1 MVMKK
6 EELVFDNGLHKGSVV
21 KYGKELF
28 IKLFAVKDDMYYMW
42 TDTIGILDRK
52 ETIKLGN
59 FINENF
65 GINKKLKKDIKTIA
79 NTLRNNAHDI
89 DDDTTSL
96 MQGLAD
102 ELESLV

>member
-1 MVMKK
+1 MTR
-6 EELVFDNGLHKGSVV
+6 EELVFDHGQHNGKVIS
-21 KYGKELF
+21 KNR
-28 IKLFAVKDDMYYMW
+28 KLYLYLYEFGFKRTYKW
-42 TDTIGILDRK
+42 TDTVGILNRK

-65 GINKKLKKDIKTIA
+65 GINKKLKKDITTIA